1 LKEALV
7 SRSFSKANLRRDV
20 ENSAEKF
27 GLPATF
33 QARFAK
39 SVLEARD
46 IGVSLQAIA
55 PGESMPFAHRHK
67 EQPEEIYVVVAGSG
81 TLTIDQTEH
90 PVEEWDVVHVAGHHA
105 RHFAAGP
112 DGIEFIAF
120 GRIGDESDAELIAV

>member
-1 LKEALV
+1 V
-7 SRSFSKANLRRDV
+7 SANFSKANLRRDV

-27 GLPATF
+27 GLPRTF

-46 IGVSLQAIA
+46 LGVSLQAIA

-81 TLTIDQTEH
+81 TVFVDEAEH
-90 PVEEWDVVHVAGHHA
+90 PVEAWDVVHVAGPVA
-105 RHFAAGP
+105 RRFSAGA
-112 DGIEFIAF
+112 DGLEFIAF
-120 GRIGDESDAELIAV
+120 GRIGEGSDAELIAV